1 MHSGRNLRNLL
12 SILKSATDSG
22 ATRPPDRDTTPVGLR
37 NDNEP
42 EGTSA
47 ADLDDQV
54 KERISALSDMN
65 LITMLTVSPDDYTP
79 EALAFAK
86 GEAQQR
92 GLKDISV
99 DAIAHMKQ
107 QEARQTAQPP
117 PYIPEKDLSQARQ
130 LYRIGMDQKILQW
143 LTLAVLVVSLLERLL
158 PIDVYAIAG
167 LKAVPGVIFIAGL
180 IYQARLAVAVRCMA
194 GLISIGIFLLTL
206 LTGIIL
212 PIAVPNLPISSL
224 AGLGYLMAFAIV
236 MFGVTIRRATTIL
249 REAGLNVGIMG
260 ARTSQLKSLL
270 EACQPPLD
278 QEEQRDKGLREQEA
292 KEGQPYLEPAA
303 RVPSPVRRNVGH
315 SNERTIMIDDD
326 EPDMPPPL
334 PKAVTAPSARE
345 ISRKIPNGLGLLFV
359 AISMSI
365 VRYGKMKAALLA
377 FFGYLFG
384 AGIGYAI
391 EALRIGR
398 TVKMVL
404 ASVIGVLVC
413 GGFFLNMVVSE
424 ARQMPADLG
433 SPQTSSHAPTESSQS
448 TADQMLQAFPN
459 MSAQAKQAFRQ
470 KVSGMSDDQTLA
482 CVWQLMAE
490 GETLFSAP
498 DKNEMIAFYWKAVE
512 TLTPEEQMFVGQ
524 VNLKLSQG
532 QGYSAADQ
540 QKSSTLVQKGFGN
553 LSDKDNARYLELR
566 GKAVELALLKP
577 GAAARQFKSTYP
589 PSESS
594 VKTMTAEQKKQRM
607 QELTAKAISLLP
619 ETDRTR
625 FLELQLT
632 PADQLTK
639 AQYAERV
646 KYSEKIMSMLSEG
659 EMREMME
666 LTAGM
671 RGTQ

>member
-1 MHSGRNLRNLL
+1 MHSGRNLRNLP
-12 SILKSATDSG
+12 SILKSATDTHIATDSG

-42 EGTSA
+42 EGTSP

-99 DAIAHMKQ
+99 NAIAHMKQ

-143 LTLAVLVVSLLERLL
+143 LVLATLVLDGLQRLL
-158 PIDVYAIAG
+158 SVDVYAIAG

-180 IYQARLAVAVRCMA
+180 IYQARLAVAVRSKS
-194 GLISIGIFLLTL
+194 GLFFIGLFLVAFLG
-206 LTGIIL
+206 GIIL
-212 PIAVPNLPISSL
+212 LIAAPNLMISSL
-224 AGLGYLMAFAIV
+224 AGLGFLMVFAIV
-236 MFGVTIRRATTIL
+236 MFGVTIGKATTIL
-249 REAGLNVGIMG
+249 RKAGLKVGIMG
-260 ARTSQLKSLL
+260 ARKRELKSLL
-270 EACQPPLD
+270 EAPNHLWIKK
-278 QEEQRDKGLREQEA
+278 EQRDKGLREQEA
-292 KEGQPYLEPAA
+292 
-303 RVPSPVRRNVGH
+303 NV
-315 SNERTIMIDDD
+315 RTIMIDDD

-377 FFGYLFG
+377 FFAYLFG

-398 TVKMVL
+398 TAKMVI
-404 ASVIGVLVC
+404 ASVIGALVC

-512 TLTPEEQMFVGQ
+512 TLTPEEQMVVGQ

-553 LSDKDNARYLELR
+553 LSDKDIARYLELR

-577 GAAARQFKSTYP
+577 GDAARQFKSTYP

-671 RGTQ
+671 LGTQ